1 MWMRSKAFLLA
12 VSLAALTLIAC
23 KTKPQETP
31 TRGSLDVYVS
41 DSHLSL
47 AQKEADLFT
56 SLYTDARITLLSAS
70 TRECLV
76 HLINDSVRFVL
87 TDRPLNNEERQIIKK
102 AELKIDSIKIAM
114 DALAILV
121 NRVSDLE
128 SLSMADFTAI
138 VDRKI
143 TTWQQL
149 PGSGLTGPLQ
159 FVTTG
164 KNSGAYE
171 LLKNH
176 FLKRSQDF
184 VPAVITAAQSEVV
197 EYVAKNPQAL
207 GLASL
212 ACFKEDTLKAL
223 TEEPD
228 GAVRA
233 LAFNAT
239 DSTGAPVRYK
249 LHQANVY
256 MQKYPLCYPL
266 YVYFNRKSL
275 LAAGFCSFIASAP
288 GQKIILNS
296 GLVPTTMPVRLV
308 QLR

>member
-1 MWMRSKAFLLA
+1 MWMKSKTLLLA
-12 VSLAALTLIAC
+12 GSLAVLSLVAC
-23 KTKPQETP
+23 KTRPQETP
-31 TRGSLDVYVS
+31 TSGKLTLYVS

-47 AQKEADLFT
+47 VKKEADLFT
-56 SLYTDARITLLSAS
+56 SLYTGARIDLLSAS

-76 HLINDSVRFVL
+76 HLLNDSVRLVL
-87 TDRPLNNEERQIIKK
+87 TDRPLNDEERQIIKK
-102 AELKIDSIKIAM
+102 AELNIDSIKVAQ
-114 DALAILV
+114 DALALLV
-121 NRVSDLE
+121 NRVNSLE
-128 SLSMADFTAI
+128 SISMADFAAI
-138 VDRKI
+138 VDQKI
-143 TTWQQL
+143 TAWQQL
-149 PGSGLTGPLQ
+149 PESRLTGPLQ
-159 FVTTG
+159 FVATG

-176 FLKRSQDF
+176 FLKREKDF
-184 VPAVITAAQSEVV
+184 VPAVIAGGQSQVV

-212 ACFKEDTLKAL
+212 ACFKEDTLKTL

-228 GAVRA
+228 GAVRT
-233 LAFNAT
+233 LAFAAV
-239 DSTGAPVRYK
+239 DSTGAPVNYR

-256 MQKYPLCYPL
+256 MKKYPLHYPL

-275 LAAGFCSFIASAP
+275 LATGFCAFIASAP